1 MDYNDYNQTPAAKQN
16 NTLGI
21 IGLVTGILALLF
33 FCCPILGVIL
43 AVVALVC
50 GIIAKG
56 QNQKFALAGIIMGII
71 ALLLSIGV
79 LAVGSIIDWEE
90 ILRNI
95 EQMQ

>member
-1 MDYNDYNQTPAAKQN
+1 MDYNDYNQAPAPKQN

-21 IGLVTGILALLF
+21 IGLVTGIMALLF

-43 AVVALVC
+43 GAVALVC

-71 ALLLSIGV
+71 ALLLSIGIW
-79 LAVGSIIDWEE
+79 AAGSIIDWEE
-90 ILRNI
+90 ILRNF